1 MLCYVYP
8 ISCRQDIEVS
18 SEGPHPYG
26 YSLWKNAKTR
36 TENRSCGKWTGS
48 LPWHYYQTLP
58 PQALCHY
65 PSARQIPFLL
75 YCLMS
80 SKKYCRQIAVLMTVR
95 HSFRQYTLELGEK
108 SVTRHCR
115 LCWRSLSKP
124 SGRSIYLLQFPFLW
138 ICGKITHFS
147 YEKSEILHV
156 FDVYYPKRGILTS
169 YLTFVIYGIQKIK
182 QSNALW
188 CWIIQ

>member
-80 SKKYCRQIAVLMTVR
+80 SKKYCCQIAVLMTVR
-95 HSFRQYTLELGEK
+95 HSFQTIYPWTRWIVCYPTLQTVLTF
-108 SVTRHCR
+108 SFQAF
-115 LCWRSLSKP
+115 RSLTISLAI
-124 SGRSIYLLQFPFLW
+124 SIPMNLWQNYTFFLW
-138 ICGKITHFS
+138 KKGS
-147 YEKSEILHV
+147 VDIL
-156 FDVYYPKRGILTS
+156 RGWLSTM
-169 YLTFVIYGIQKIK
+169 TT
-182 QSNALW
+182 
-188 CWIIQ
+188 

>member
-18 SEGPHPYG
+18 SEGHHPYG
-26 YSLWKNAKTR
+26 YSLWKSAKTR

-65 PSARQIPFLL
+65 PSARQIPLLL

-95 HSFRQYTLELGEK
+95 HSFQTNIPLNSVKSLLPDIADCADVLFPSLQVVQYI
-108 SVTRHCR
+108 SCNFH
-115 LCWRSLSKP
+115 
-124 SGRSIYLLQFPFLW
+124 
-138 ICGKITHFS
+138 S
-147 YEKSEILHV
+147 YEFVAKLHIFPMKKVRYCTFLMFIILKGG
-156 FDVYYPKRGILTS
+156 Y
-169 YLTFVIYGIQKIK
+169 
-182 QSNALW
+182 
-188 CWIIQ
+188 